1 MIRRSIA
8 LALFLGL
15 LTGCSTMSLQ
25 ELRQQTPARSATVA
39 DRQVD
44 VLAGC
49 VVEGLQLQGERPIFG
64 TGTSDLA
71 YQVNRRPEQGRT
83 TVTGY
88 VPDGPGGRLWPLLD
102 LTFTQQ
108 DRAVLVESRVGDF
121 AGGTG
126 GTSAS
131 RRLNEVAWPIIEK
144 CADGGKLASPQP

>member
-1 MIRRSIA
+1 MMIRRSIA

-25 ELRQQTPARSATVA
+25 ELRQQAPARSATVT

-49 VVEGLQLQGERPIFG
+49 VVEGLQLQGERPLFG
-64 TGTSDLA
+64 IGTSDLT

-88 VPDGPGGRLWPLLD
+88 EPDGPSRLWPMLD

-108 DRAVLVESRVGDF
+108 DRAVLVESRIGDF

-126 GTSAS
+126 GMRSS
-131 RRLNEVAWPIIEK
+131 RRLNELAWPIIEK
-144 CADGGKLASPQP
+144 CADGGKLAGPQP